1 MPQRKYTPDFTACT
15 QFGLR
20 YSTLGKRIAAS
31 EPYHDGENPRE
42 VTSTMNLYEM
52 CEALD
57 IELTEEQAEK
67 EAEYIYENRRQYYK
81 NHPYMEKK
89 AIAKCYD
96 GPVFPD
102 DVVYRRSNCEKY
114 TVLPDGSIVNT
125 SGTVEVKQPNWEG
138 FVHTAPKKHEKVATF
153 TKGMPR
159 KTNDKSPAITLPKQ
173 ANPLVKGEYK
183 TRTPKEESRAKA
195 KQREQARKEAAK
207 TTEAEKQTVRK
218 HYGPE
223 AVAEILP
230 DLDDVDF
237 VNIFREEDR
246 RRFGDRREPFFSLI
260 TDQELAEE
268 VNRRGIVTMAMSLED
283 EPTETLLKELERRHT
298 FEPEHPTK
306 ISPLL
311 TEKVEKKPE
320 LWDYVSQVLNTF
332 DDKDLADELRRRGY
346 TVTATK
352 TVEI

>member
-1 MPQRKYTPDFTACT
+1 MPARKYTPDFTACT

-42 VTSTMNLYEM
+42 VTSTMNLYEL

-114 TVLPDGSIVNT
+114 TVRKDGSIVNT
-125 SGTVEVKQPNWEG
+125 SGTVEIKTPNWEG

-159 KTNDKSPAITLPKQ
+159 KTNDKSPALTLPKQ
-173 ANPLVKGEYK
+173 DNPLVKGEYK
-183 TRTPKEESRAKA
+183 TRTPEEESRAKA

-207 TTEAEKQTVRK
+207 TAAAESEDERIIEGFYTLIRGIRRDGGLTLNKVPLDKCEAWLEKQRINTEGDFARGYDCGYECCLNSHGAEWFEKQKEPKQEWSEAEKAIVK
-218 HYGPE
+218 EHYLGDYND
-223 AVAEILP
+223 A
-230 DLDDVDF
+230 DL
-237 VNIFREEDR
+237 
-246 RRFGDRREPFFSLI
+246 
-260 TDQELAEE
+260 
-268 VNRRGIVTMAMSLED
+268 
-283 EPTETLLKELERRHT
+283 
-298 FEPEHPTK
+298 
-306 ISPLL
+306 
-311 TEKVEKKPE
+311 VE
-320 LWDYVSQVLNTF
+320 
-332 DDKDLADELRRRGY
+332 ELRRRGY
-346 TVTATK
+346 EVTATK
-352 TVEI
+352 TINL

>member
-1 MPQRKYTPDFTACT
+1 MPARKHTPDFTACT

-31 EPYHDGENPRE
+31 DPYREGENPRE
-42 VTSTMNLYEM
+42 VTSTMNLYEL

-67 EAEYIYENRRQYYK
+67 EAEYIYENRKQFYK

-114 TVLPDGSIVNT
+114 TVRKDGSIINT
-125 SGTVEVKQPNWEG
+125 SGTVEIKTPNWEG

-173 ANPLVKGEYK
+173 DNPLVKGEYK
-183 TRTPKEESRAKA
+183 TRTPEEESRAKA
-195 KQREQARKEAAK
+195 KQREQARKEATKTAEEEGKARAK
-207 TTEAEKQTVRK
+207 ERGIAREDAKNRILERKKQTEGKAFTIGREEIAEEMCAKLDAEDLALAFGMRLRSQTAARLHGYYDILFWDGVGFVLSGMPTDLLQKELAKRTDTTEAEKAVVK
-218 HYGPE
+218 EHYLGDYND
-223 AVAEILP
+223 A
-230 DLDDVDF
+230 DL
-237 VNIFREEDR
+237 
-246 RRFGDRREPFFSLI
+246 
-260 TDQELAEE
+260 
-268 VNRRGIVTMAMSLED
+268 
-283 EPTETLLKELERRHT
+283 
-298 FEPEHPTK
+298 
-306 ISPLL
+306 
-311 TEKVEKKPE
+311 VE
-320 LWDYVSQVLNTF
+320 
-332 DDKDLADELRRRGY
+332 ELRRRGY
-346 TVTATK
+346 EVTATK
-352 TVEI
+352 TINL

>member
-1 MPQRKYTPDFTACT
+1 MPARKHTPDFTACT
-15 QFGLR
+15 QFGRR
-20 YSTLGKRIAAS
+20 YSSLGKRIAAS

-42 VTSTMNLYEM
+42 VTSTMNLYEL

-159 KTNDKSPAITLPKQ
+159 KTNDKSPAITLPKRD
-173 ANPLVKGEYK
+173 NPLVKGEYK
-183 TRTPKEESRAKA
+183 TRTPEEESRAKA
-195 KQREQARKEAAK
+195 KQREAIRKEVAK
-207 TTEAEKQTVRK
+207 TTEAEKAIVK
-218 HYGPE
+218 EHYLGDYTDD
-223 AVAEILP
+223 
-230 DLDDVDF
+230 DLL
-237 VNIFREEDR
+237 IELDR
-246 RRFGDRREPFFSLI
+246 RGVSRLALADNEELYKEIDRRGLFVLLSLEKASAL
-260 TDQELAEE
+260 ELIEE
-268 VNRRGIVTMAMSLED
+268 LHRRGY
-283 EPTETLLKELERRHT
+283 KEIFVKTVE
-298 FEPEHPTK
+298 
-306 ISPLL
+306 
-311 TEKVEKKPE
+311 EKVKPSEK
-320 LWDYVSQVLNTF
+320 L
-332 DDKDLADELRRRGY
+332 LADYTDTDLVEELRRRGY
-346 TVTATK
+346 EVTATK
-352 TVEI
+352 TINL